1 MKMECPAC
9 GGILIPLTVSDVTVD
24 VCQGG
29 CGGIWFDQ
37 FELKKL
43 DEPHEE
49 AGVALLEIERK
60 PGFTVDQTKRIRCTK
75 CPDSVMMRNFF
86 SAKRRVE
93 VDECPTCGS
102 FWLDVGELAQIRSLF
117 RTEQERK
124 IAAAA
129 YFREVLGDKIATKR
143 AENAEQ
149 LARARR
155 IANIFKFICPSYY
168 IPGKQDGGAF

>member
-1 MKMECPAC
+1 MECPAC
-9 GGILIPLTVSDVTVD
+9 ERSLAALTVGGVTVD
-24 VCQGG
+24 VCRGG

-37 FELKKL
+37 FELRKF

-49 AGVALLEIERK
+49 AGMELLEIERG
-60 PGFTVDQTKRIRCTK
+60 PRSNVDETKRIRCTK

-86 SAKRRVE
+86 SAARQVE

-102 FWLDVGELAQIRSLF
+102 VWLDVGELAHMRSLF
-117 RTEQERK
+117 KTEQERK
-124 IAAAA
+124 DAAAA
-129 YFREVLGDKIATKR
+129 YFKEVLGDKIAAKR
-143 AENAEQ
+143 AENAEG

-155 IANIFKFICPSYY
+155 VANIFKFICPSYY